1 MRSRTR
7 KAVFAFDTTVQA
19 MKMEHVCLEAQLP
32 GNSSPYPGDHGRMR
46 HGLECA
52 WNVKDEVKEGGRKS
66 RSDGSGNLRSHVVLK

>member
-19 MKMEHVCLEAQLP
+19 MKMEHVCLERAAA
-32 GNSSPYPGDHGRMR
+32 GKTHRRTRGDHGRMR

-52 WNVKDEVKEGGRKS
+52 VERQG
-66 RSDGSGNLRSHVVLK
+66 

>member
-19 MKMEHVCLEAQLP
+19 MKMEHVCLEAAAA
-32 GNSSPYPGDHGRMR
+32 GKTHRRTRGDHGRMR

-52 WNVKDEVKEGGRKS
+52 VERQG
-66 RSDGSGNLRSHVVLK
+66 